1 MCFFPHPRRLV
12 PVLATAML
20 ATSVHA
26 VGPSDPSPIR
36 TWGEISSTY
45 RQREYVGL
53 DSEASNWLNIGSI
66 SASSYIWRP
75 WFATTRGNLSLS
87 LDQSDFSDQPSEE
100 SKYVT
105 GNVDLNVFPSSRF
118 PSQLFYGQTRNE
130 LDDNL
135 LNRDIETTEFYARQ
149 QYRTEDNAHRLRG
162 EFIETT
168 REDPMAS
175 DFRGNRILFSSNSQF
190 ENNSLGADIQ
200 ADSIEDRF
208 QPQNSDSYAVTG
220 RHTFTGEDNLSI
232 DNLASTSATEND
244 FASSGNDIETVEF
257 SSLMSWRPG
266 QEKDLSLTGNLRLSE
281 QIFNQFDDQTTP
293 ADESSR
299 SDNQV
304 ANLNQGLLYQYSD
317 YLLLQQSIN
326 LNEIETNNHL
336 TRTYSEAVGFNYTP
350 DRIDVG
356 IGDYGWNFG
365 SSYVHEH
372 GDIETNNISNNRFS
386 HSLDRRRSL
395 DERTQLRSSLTQTL
409 TYSKRSRDFDFR
421 AIDHSFVVSWSQSSN
436 VDQAIVSLQLL
447 DSRSREDD
455 DELFQLANLQF
466 NGVLRFD
473 RYTQLSGSATLQWS
487 RREDGDDKSTDTVA
501 NGNLE
506 YLHTR
511 AFDVP
516 RLRFRSRLTL
526 SEQQSETERLA
537 GEIIENDDNDQ
548 TWENSL
554 EYLIGRLETSV
565 NMDFIKANGD
575 YDRVFKIQLVRSFGD
590 L

>member
-1 MCFFPHPRRLV
+1 
-12 PVLATAML
+12 ML

-175 DFRGNRILFSSNSQF
+175 DFRGNRILLSSNSQF

-266 QEKDLSLTGNLRLSE
+266 QEKDLSLTGNLRLSVAWDTVDYS
-281 QIFNQFDDQTTP
+281 NT
-293 ADESSR
+293 
-299 SDNQV
+299 V

-386 HSLDRRRSL
+386 HSLDRRQSWTNRL
-395 DERTQLRSSLTQTL
+395 MSS
-409 TYSKRSRDFDFR
+409 
-421 AIDHSFVVSWSQSSN
+421 SSN
-436 VDQAIVSLQLL
+436 
-447 DSRSREDD
+447 
-455 DELFQLANLQF
+455 
-466 NGVLRFD
+466 
-473 RYTQLSGSATLQWS
+473 
-487 RREDGDDKSTDTVA
+487 
-501 NGNLE
+501 
-506 YLHTR
+506 
-511 AFDVP
+511 
-516 RLRFRSRLTL
+516 
-526 SEQQSETERLA
+526 
-537 GEIIENDDNDQ
+537 
-548 TWENSL
+548 
-554 EYLIGRLETSV
+554 
-565 NMDFIKANGD
+565 
-575 YDRVFKIQLVRSFGD
+575 
-590 L
+590 